1 MEYQIN
7 DTVMYGADGV
17 CIISEITER
26 KIGTEIHKYYILKPV

>member
-17 CIISEITER
+17 CIISDITREKNR
-26 KIGTEIHKYYILKPV
+26 NRDT